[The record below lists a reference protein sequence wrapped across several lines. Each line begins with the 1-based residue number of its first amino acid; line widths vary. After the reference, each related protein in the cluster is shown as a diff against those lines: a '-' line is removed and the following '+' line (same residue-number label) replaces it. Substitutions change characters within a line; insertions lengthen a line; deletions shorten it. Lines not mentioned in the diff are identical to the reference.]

1 MRVGLFASVFALFLT
16 PSLVTSE
23 PPNAKTAFF
32 WGGVSREIQRQQLA
46 ELRKISDRL
55 ATLEGLARRPDSQYP
70 IGYPVPISPYG
81 LSPRPQPT
89 PPPYVAPT
97 PAPAPYVAPEPTPP
111 PYVAPA
117 PTPAPY
123 VAPEPTPPPYVAP
136 APTPPPY
143 TAPLPGETEPIP
155 MPLPGPPE
163 MPLPIA
169 PGPPLIPVPGPA
181 PPPLVPVPM
190 EPPMVIPDPGT
201 STRSSFVPAR
211 FVTRQIYPTVWIHN
225 PQWVPIRRTR

>member
-1 MRVGLFASVFALFLT
+1 MKRSFITSVFSLFLM

-23 PPNAKTAFF
+23 PPVARTAFF
-32 WGGVSREIQRQQLA
+32 WGGVNREIQRQQLA

-55 ATLEGLARRPDSQYP
+55 ATLEGLVRRPGSPYP

-81 LSPRPQPT
+81 PGVSPRPQA
-89 PPPYVAPT
+89 PYVAPA

-123 VAPEPTPPPYVAP
+123 PAPEPTPPPYVAP

-143 TAPLPGETEPIP
+143 TAPLPGETEP
-155 MPLPGPPE
+155 LPVPPPE
-163 MPLPIA
+163 QPIM
-169 PGPPLIPVPGPA
+169 PVPEPM
-181 PPPLVPVPM
+181 PPLVPVPPAPPLM
-190 EPPMVIPDPGT
+190 PAPIEPPMLIPDPGT

-211 FVTRQIYPTVWIHN
+211 FVRARQIYPTVLIHN
-225 PQWVPIRRTR
+225 PQWTPIRRTR